1 MSGLIG
7 AIFGAIIG
15 GLGAY
20 YGSVKLE
27 NKKNNEISQ
36 KLHCVLILEIT
47 GHQAKLAKFIDYV
60 LPWWLLRGRNNAE
73 GKQDA
78 HFKSLNVSYPLFK
91 DFYFKT
97 FLKTLSHSKS
107 LASLCSYYNMVEL
120 QNFYSKSSEEHKED
134 HFIYKYIR
142 HSHDLLEASIMLL
155 EEMLSDKSVNNYFK
169 EAHHNAIDGFNEH
182 KDWYKYLIALSQ
194 IKYHQLYYTY
204 RFQDRIPDIIKKS
217 ERWQNYVEKAKEIAL
232 KHGISLV

>member
-78 HFKSLNVSYPLFK
+78 HFESLNVPYPLFK

-97 FLKTLSHSKS
+97 FLKTLSHSKL
-107 LASLCSYYNMVEL
+107 LASLCSYYEIGEL
-120 QNFYSKSSEEHKED
+120 QNFYSKCNEEHKKD
-134 HFIYKYIR
+134 HFIYIR
-142 HSHDLLEASIMLL
+142 HSCDLLEASVMLL
-155 EEMLSDKSVNNYFK
+155 EEMLSDKSVNNYFT
-169 EAHHNAIDGFNEH
+169 EAHHNAIDSFNKH
-182 KDWYKYLIALSQ
+182 KDWYKYLIALSH
-194 IKYHQLYYTY
+194 IKYHHLYDTY
-204 RFQDRIPDIIKKS
+204 HFQDRIPDIIKKNKG
-217 ERWQNYVEKAKEIAL
+217 WQNYVEEAKKIAL
-232 KHGISLV
+232 KHRISLA